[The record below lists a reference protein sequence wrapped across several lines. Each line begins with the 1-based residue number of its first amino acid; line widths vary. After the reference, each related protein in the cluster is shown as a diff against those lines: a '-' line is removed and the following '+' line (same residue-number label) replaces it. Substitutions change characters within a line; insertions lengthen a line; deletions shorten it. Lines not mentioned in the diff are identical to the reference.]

1 MYSLRKASR
10 MRRLGRLGPRGAA
23 PSGAPAPG
31 PAVAAADAPLG
42 APLQHAKAAT
52 APFAAQPKRSDESS
66 HS

>member
-31 PAVAAADAPLG
+31 PAAAASPLG
-42 APLQHAKAAT
+42 APLHQAKAVT
-52 APFAAQPKRSDESS
+52 ASFAPHPKHPEESS